1 MMLFLYGGYVRSK
14 SIAFSQLNY
23 LTLFHRRLLG
33 KLDKAQIAVMFYT
46 DGKEEANIAP
56 KCSMK

>member
-1 MMLFLYGGYVRSK
+1 MGGYGRSK

-23 LTLFHRRLLG
+23 VTLFHRRLLG
-33 KLDKAQIAVMFYT
+33 KLDKAQIAVMVYT
-46 DGKEEANIAP
+46 DEKGQANIAP